1 MPLPS
6 KPTDNSEF
14 ATSGV
19 GPKVRPSFYT
29 DGYLDN
35 QIPEAEEHNWLFNNL
50 FLWEQYQEN
59 LTDFVL
65 TYLVFNDTD
74 NILKL
79 TNTGTTYQT
88 IEVSNYDGN
97 VDMKSHDDASAP
109 DYTNELNNKPETS
122 LSVTKTTSLANT
134 KKSNE
139 LGYSGKVRSYGWPA
153 LLNEYYRVWYLIDVN
168 ITPTDPNAIGAYETL
183 WNTIMNSSLPGSL
196 PLWSDGGPPDPTL
209 LASLNTQLETVYG
222 SEYVL
227 DTDEIGWYTNNEK
240 FGYLN
245 IGRQAISFACQHN
258 YVDSNTDLSYVS
270 DNELYE
276 DDPRRYND
284 SNFGA
289 ANFKKSAIE
298 FRQDGTI
305 RTFTAGSVTHGNV
318 VTMTAGPYLTNLG
331 TSWTSSSD
339 ERIKTITGDIQNAV
353 DRLSNLRTVQAY
365 FNADDEQRDHPV
377 LIAQDIAEQFPTTA
391 IFPENYDEELT
402 PDDARFKAIGVNYQE
417 LIPVLVAAIKEQKTE
432 IDNLKAR
439 VTALENG

>member
-50 FLWEQYQEN
+50 FLWEQYQED

-79 TNTGTTYQT
+79 TNTGAIYQT

-97 VDMKSHDDASAP
+97 VDMKSHDDASTP
-109 DYTNELNNKPETS
+109 DYTNELNNTPQTS

-153 LLNEYYRVWYLIDVN
+153 LLNEYYRVWNLIHVN
-168 ITPTDPNAIGAYETL
+168 HGANASNGFENYWNNIEHSSAGTPTWQNG
-183 WNTIMNSSLPGSL
+183 GS
-196 PLWSDGGPPDPTL
+196 PDPTL
-209 LASLNTQLETVYG
+209 LASLNSLLETTYG

-227 DTDEIGWYTNNEK
+227 DTDEMGWYTNSEK

-245 IGRQAISFACQHN
+245 IGQRAISFACQHN
-258 YVDSNTDLSYVS
+258 YVDSNEDLSYVS
-270 DNELYE
+270 DNELYQN
-276 DDPRRYND
+276 DPRKSVD
-284 SNFGA
+284 TGGGGSLL
-289 ANFKKSAIE
+289 KKSALE
-298 FRQDGTI
+298 FRDDGTI

-318 VTMTAGPYLTNLG
+318 VTMTAGPYLSNLG

-353 DRLSNLRTVQAY
+353 DKLSNLRTVQAY
-365 FNADDEQRDHPV
+365 FNADNEQRVHPV
-377 LIAQDIAEQFPTTA
+377 LIAQDIAEQLPSTA

-402 PDDARFKAIGVNYQE
+402 PDDAGFEAIGVNYQE